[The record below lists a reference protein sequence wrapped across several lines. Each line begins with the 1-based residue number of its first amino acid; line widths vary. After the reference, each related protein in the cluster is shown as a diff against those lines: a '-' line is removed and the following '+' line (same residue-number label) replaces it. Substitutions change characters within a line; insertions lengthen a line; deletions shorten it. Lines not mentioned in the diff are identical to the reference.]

1 MTIKVSYPNRCKSFK
16 SLEKL
21 LLQYNVD
28 LCHRLTVMMTSV
40 LLQYDYLAY
49 SSHVVVVV

>member
-16 SLEKL
+16 SLEK
-21 LLQYNVD
+21 LQYNVD